1 MNKNKI
7 RITENKLKQI
17 VVESVK
23 KVLKETSIDND
34 SYFGGGLPDKYF
46 DEDEDES
53 IEATPECDGYVVE
66 DSYTGEV
73 ISIFRNLNNA
83 IKKCDENYKLTY
95 WGFSFAD

>member
-7 RITENKLKQI
+7 RITENEIKQI
-17 VVESVK
+17 IAESVK

-46 DEDEDES
+46 DEDDD

-66 DSYTGEV
+66 HSKTGEV

-83 IKKCDENYKLTY
+83 IKKCDENHRFTF
-95 WGFSFAD
+95 WGFNFND